1 MLKNY
6 QSDFTKFINTY
17 LDENPEIQKKQIE
30 NRRTWW
36 DKKRDFE
43 FEKLKKSK
51 LSPKKTIR
59 VLLVLLFFFIIQP
72 FKLSFLFPFNSSTI
86 CIIKN

>member
-1 MLKNY
+1 MYNNSNIYKYTTMLKNY
-6 QSDFTKFINTY
+6 QSDFTKFINKY
-17 LDENPEIQKKQIE
+17 LDDNPEIQKKQIE

-51 LSPKKTIR
+51 LAQKK
-59 VLLVLLFFFIIQP
+59 P
-72 FKLSFLFPFNSSTI
+72 YEYY
-86 CIIKN
+86 

>member
-43 FEKLKKSK
+43 FEKLKKA
-51 LSPKKTIR
+51 
-59 VLLVLLFFFIIQP
+59 
-72 FKLSFLFPFNSSTI
+72 N
-86 CIIKN
+86 

>member
-1 MLKNY
+1 MYNILITHKYTTMLKNY
-6 QSDFTKFINTY
+6 QSDFTKFINTF

-51 LSPKKTIR
+51 LAQKK
-59 VLLVLLFFFIIQP
+59 P
-72 FKLSFLFPFNSSTI
+72 YEYY
-86 CIIKN
+86 

>member
-1 MLKNY
+1 MYNILITHKYTTMLKNY
-6 QSDFTKFINTY
+6 QSDFTKFINTF

-51 LSPKKTIR
+51 LVQKK
-59 VLLVLLFFFIIQP
+59 P
-72 FKLSFLFPFNSSTI
+72 YEYY
-86 CIIKN
+86 

>member
-51 LSPKKTIR
+51 LAQKKPYEYYQTYY
-59 VLLVLLFFFIIQP
+59 LFSNTTF
-72 FKLSFLFPFNSSTI
+72 
-86 CIIKN
+86 